1 MKAKNELFYTLL
13 LTLGA
18 LIWGSAFVAQ
28 SVGAGYVGPFTFLAA
43 RSWIGWLLMVLLLRL
58 QRIFPALQDTEV
70 PSGRDALPGKTKLMG
85 GMICGFF
92 LFAASWAQQAGI
104 AYTTTAKAG
113 FITTMYVVIVPI
125 LSVFLRKK
133 VPARIWLCV
142 LLSVTGLY
150 LLSMQGG
157 FYLEKGD
164 SLVLLSAFLFA
175 FQILAIN
182 RYAPLMNGILLT
194 CLEFFAEAVLST
206 VFMFIFETPSL
217 PSLRLAFWSVMY
229 AGVMS
234 SGIAYTLQV
243 ITQKH
248 LDPTIASLIM
258 SLESVFAA
266 LTGWLVLHQTLS
278 LRELSGCVV
287 MFASILLS
295 QLPGAEKKEVIG
307 EAGTETG
314 S

>member
-1 MKAKNELFYTLL
+1 MKQKNELFYTLL

-28 SVGAGYVGPFTFLAA
+28 SVGAGYVGPLTFLAA

-58 QRIFPALQDTEV
+58 QKIFPSLQDSDV
-70 PSGRDALPGKTKLMG
+70 PSGRDALPRKAKLTG

-125 LSVFLRKK
+125 LSIFLRKK

-150 LLSMQGG
+150 LLSMPGG
-157 FYLEKGD
+157 FYLERGD
-164 SLVLLSAFLFA
+164 SLVLLSALLFA
-175 FQILAIN
+175 FQILSIN

-194 CLEFFAEAVLST
+194 CLEFFAEALLST
-206 VFMFIFETPSL
+206 VFMFIFETPAL
-217 PSLRLAFWSVMY
+217 PSLRLAFWSILY

-266 LTGWLVLHQTLS
+266 LTGWLILHQTLS
-278 LRELSGCVV
+278 LRELSGCAL
-287 MFASILLS
+287 MFVSILLS
-295 QLPGAEKKEVIG
+295 QLPAGEKKSAREP
-307 EAGTETG
+307 EAETG
-314 S
+314 A

>member
-28 SVGAGYVGPFTFLAA
+28 SVGAGYVGPLTFLAA

-58 QRIFPALQDTEV
+58 QKIFPSLQDSDV
-70 PSGRDALPGKTKLMG
+70 PSGRDALPRKAKLTG

-125 LSVFLRKK
+125 LSIFLRKK
-133 VPARIWLCV
+133 VPVRIWLCV

-164 SLVLLSAFLFA
+164 SLVLLSALLFA

-194 CLEFFAEAVLST
+194 CLEFFAEALLST
-206 VFMFIFETPSL
+206 VFMFIFETPAL
-217 PSLRLAFWSVMY
+217 PSLRLAFSSILY

-266 LTGWLVLHQTLS
+266 LTGWLILHQTLS
-278 LRELSGCVV
+278 LRELSGCAL

-295 QLPGAEKKEVIG
+295 QLPAGEKKSAREP
-307 EAGTETG
+307 EAETG
-314 S
+314 A

>member
-1 MKAKNELFYTLL
+1 LKQKNELFYTLL
-13 LTLGA
+13 LTLAA

-28 SVGAGYVGPFTFLAA
+28 SVGASYVGPFTFLAA

-58 QRIFPALQDTEV
+58 QRIFPALQDTDV
-70 PSGRDALPGKTKLMG
+70 PSGRDALPRGAKLKG

-125 LSVFLRKK
+125 LSIFLKKK
-133 VPARIWLCV
+133 VPARVWLCV
-142 LLSVTGLY
+142 LLSVAGLY

-175 FQILAIN
+175 FQILSIN

-194 CLEFFAEAVLST
+194 CLEFFAEALLST
-206 VFMFIFETPSL
+206 VFMFIFETPAL
-217 PSLRLAFWSVMY
+217 PSLQLAFWSILY

-248 LDPTIASLIM
+248 LDPTIASLVM

-266 LTGWLVLHQTLS
+266 LTGWLILHQTLS
-278 LRELSGCVV
+278 VRELSGCAL
-287 MFASILLS
+287 MFVSILLS
-295 QLPGAEKKEVIG
+295 QLPAGEKKQARAP
-307 EAGTETG
+307 EAETG
-314 S
+314 A

>member
-1 MKAKNELFYTLL
+1 MKQNNQLFYTLL
-13 LTLGA
+13 LILAA
-18 LIWGSAFVAQ
+18 LIWGSAFAAQ
-28 SVGAGYVGPFTFLAA
+28 SVGASYVGPFTFLAA
-43 RSWIGWLLMVLLLRL
+43 RSWIGWALMLLLLRL
-58 QRIFPALQDTEV
+58 QKIFPALRDTNV
-70 PSGRDALPGKTKLMG
+70 PRGADALSRREKLLG
-85 GMICGFF
+85 GAACGLF

-125 LSVFLRKK
+125 LSIFLRKK

-157 FYLEKGD
+157 FYLERGD

-175 FQILAIN
+175 FQILSVN
-182 RYAPLMNGILLT
+182 KYAPLMNGILLT
-194 CLEFFAEAVLST
+194 CLQFFTEAVLAT
-206 VFMFIFETPSL
+206 VCMFVFEAPTL
-217 PSLRLAFWSVMY
+217 QALQGAFWSIVY

-248 LDPTIASLIM
+248 LDPTLASLIM

-278 LRELSGCVV
+278 AREMAGCLL
-287 MFASILLS
+287 MFTSILLS
-295 QLPGAEKKEVIG
+295 QLPMPVFRAQGQE
-307 EAGTETG
+307 TE
-314 S
+314 

>member
-1 MKAKNELFYTLL
+1 MKKNNELFYTLL
-13 LTLGA
+13 LTLAA

-28 SVGAGYVGPFTFLAA
+28 SVGAGYVGPLTFLAA
-43 RSWIGWLLMVLLLRL
+43 RSWIGFILMVLLLRL
-58 QRIFPALQDTEV
+58 QKIFPALRDTHV
-70 PSGRDALPGKTKLMG
+70 PAGKDALSRRTKLLG
-85 GMICGFF
+85 GMICGVF

-133 VPARIWLCV
+133 VPARIWFCV

-164 SLVLLSAFLFA
+164 SLVLLCAFLFA
-175 FQILAIN
+175 FQILAVN
-182 RYAPLMNGILLT
+182 KYAPLMNGILLT
-194 CLEFFAEAVLST
+194 CLEFFAEALLST
-206 VFMFIFETPSL
+206 VFMFIFETPALSSL
-217 PSLRLAFWSVMY
+217 QMAFWSILY

-266 LTGWLVLHQTLS
+266 LTGWLILHQTLS
-278 LRELSGCVV
+278 LRELSGCAL
-287 MFASILLS
+287 MFVSILLS
-295 QLPGAEKKEVIG
+295 QLPAPEKKRKEQAA
-307 EAGTETG
+307 EAESGT
-314 S
+314 

>member
-28 SVGAGYVGPFTFLAA
+28 SVGAGYVGPLTFLAA

-58 QRIFPALQDTEV
+58 QKIFPSLQDASV
-70 PSGRDALPGKTKLMG
+70 PSGRDALSRKAKLTG

-125 LSVFLRKK
+125 LSIFLRKK
-133 VPARIWLCV
+133 VPARVWLCV

-182 RYAPLMNGILLT
+182 RYAPLMNGLLLT
-194 CLEFFAEAVLST
+194 CLEFFVEALLST
-206 VFMFIFETPSL
+206 VFMFIFETPAL
-217 PSLRLAFWSVMY
+217 PSLRLAFWSILY

-248 LDPTIASLIM
+248 LDPTIASLIR

-266 LTGWLVLHQTLS
+266 LTGWLILHQTLS
-278 LRELSGCVV
+278 LRELSGCAL
-287 MFASILLS
+287 MFVSILLS
-295 QLPGAEKKEVIG
+295 QLPAGEKKSAREP
-307 EAGTETG
+307 EAETG
-314 S
+314 A

>member
-28 SVGAGYVGPFTFLAA
+28 SVGAGYVGPLTFLAA

-58 QRIFPALQDTEV
+58 QKIFPSLQDASV
-70 PSGRDALPGKTKLMG
+70 PSGRDALSRKSKLTG

-125 LSVFLRKK
+125 LSIFLRKK
-133 VPARIWLCV
+133 VPARVWLCV

-194 CLEFFAEAVLST
+194 CLEFFAEALLST
-206 VFMFIFETPSL
+206 VFMFIFETPAL
-217 PSLRLAFWSVMY
+217 PSLRLAFWSILY

-266 LTGWLVLHQTLS
+266 LTGWLILHQTLS
-278 LRELSGCVV
+278 LRELSGCAL

-295 QLPGAEKKEVIG
+295 QLPAGEKKSAREP
-307 EAGTETG
+307 EAETG
-314 S
+314 A